1 MMSGLG
7 GGFLPQTQ
15 PGRDLDKQVAE
26 LQVHRMHDQEALQEI
41 KATLNKMQWWLL
53 IMALGQVAM
62 FLFLMRG

>member
-1 MMSGLG
+1 MGLG
-7 GGFLPQTQ
+7 QFLTQ
-15 PGRDLDKQVAE
+15 PPPQPRDLEKQIAE
-26 LQVHRMHDQEALQEI
+26 LQVHREHDQGALQDI